1 MIDKPDLLNYIEFFE
16 AEPEWVHEMGWFYGA
31 RFVTTRGQ
39 DTVVATVAPDEAE
52 FSLEWHQGGRCLMR
66 FKLVMVTEW
75 LIQTRNGKEQL
86 ILKTTSDREALCIVT
101 LKPEVAVELEAQW

>member
-1 MIDKPDLLNYIEFFE
+1 MSDKPDLLNYIEFFE

-39 DTVVATVAPDEAE
+39 DTVIATVAPDEAE
-52 FSLEWHQGGRCLMR
+52 FSLEWHQEGRCLMK

-86 ILKTTSDREALCIVT
+86 ILKTASDREALCIVT